1 MGCGKKVREGHYPSV
16 VPFGYYNDM
25 RTKTVAVNKK
35 AAELVRQCFELYAR
49 GDKTCGDKAGF
60 FANGMATKGRR
71 KTKNGPKTTG
81 GKRWHETKVKHMLEN
96 IFYYGHFRYAGEV
109 YEGKHTPIVD
119 RALFDRVQAVL
130 ARGGA
135 RPKANYQP
143 ATAHNAGSLRELR
156 LFCYWLAQ
164 GKAAEK
170 RQPA

>member
-1 MGCGKKVREGHYPSV
+1 MGCGKKVREGHYPRV

-25 RTKTVAVNKK
+25 RAKTVAVNKK
-35 AAELVRQCFELYAR
+35 AGELVRQCFELCAR
-49 GDKTCGDKAGF
+49 GDKTCGDIAGF
-60 FANGMATKGRR
+60 LLRR
-71 KTKNGPKTTG
+71 GDQSSAQDQKRSKSAG

-135 RPKANYQP
+135 PKSKLP
-143 ATAHNAGSLRELR
+143 ARNRSQCWFAARTAIVLL
-156 LFCYWLAQ
+156 LALT
-164 GKAAEK
+164 
-170 RQPA
+170 R